1 MYSVVI
7 IAIIIIIGVFRK
19 KVIFKINQTR
29 SKTIKIIIIIKF
41 LIIKLKY
48 DTEFRNFMGI
58 TKKMITLKFLT
69 ETETNKTLKTFTES
83 LILMKIVSGLMSKI
97 LKNEKN

>member
-58 TKKMITLKFLT
+58 TKKMITLKT
-69 ETETNKTLKTFTES
+69 TSKQ
-83 LILMKIVSGLMSKI
+83 KI
-97 LKNEKN
+97 KNEVLYANSNYN